1 MSCSVR
7 CFLVTAQSQEIF
19 QPIRRRDVI
28 AAILTISDLHW
39 NNRPL
44 PVFTDSCTWT
54 LCVAAST
61 CVLAETD
68 SGVLLFW
75 CWYQKSHCLWCLLWS
90 VLIPHYP
97 LQWNIY
103 ILSADLILT
112 GFYGSVCS
120 RDIRPLCRDLTLWTW
135 RLSRKFVEKPAVQHS
150 VFPCLHSFSVGL
162 NELRRFLPAF
172 CLKAHCLIPFFFF
185 VFYEAD
191 SSKRQRALVSV
202 F

>member
-1 MSCSVR
+1 MLLLRSWLSQTCTETIVH
-7 CFLVTAQSQEIF
+7 FLFLLIPAPE
-19 QPIRRRDVI
+19 
-28 AAILTISDLHW
+28 
-39 NNRPL
+39 
-44 PVFTDSCTWT
+44 
-54 LCVAAST
+54 LCVSPHRL
-61 CVLAETD
+61 VYSQRPIL
-68 SGVLLFW
+68 VFLHFW
-75 CWYQKSHCLWCLLWS
+75 CWYQKSQCLWCLLWS
-90 VLIPHYP
+90 VLIHHHP

-172 CLKAHCLIPFFFF
+172 CLKAHCLIPFLSSFFMKQPLQKDK
-185 VFYEAD
+185 EL
-191 SSKRQRALVSV
+191 SSPFFNTLPV
-202 F
+202 

>member
-1 MSCSVR
+1 MFLGNCSEPRNIPTNQTQRCYCCDPDYLRLALKQSSTSCFYW
-7 CFLVTAQSQEIF
+7 FLHLHRLVYSQR
-19 QPIRRRDVI
+19 PI
-28 AAILTISDLHW
+28 L
-39 NNRPL
+39 
-44 PVFTDSCTWT
+44 VF
-54 LCVAAST
+54 
-61 CVLAETD
+61 
-68 SGVLLFW
+68 LLFW

-90 VLIPHYP
+90 VLIHHHP

-150 VFPCLHSFSVGL
+150 VFPCLHSFSVVL
-162 NELRRFLPAF
+162 NELCRFLPAF
-172 CLKAHCLIPFFFF
+172 CLKAHCLIPFFS
-185 VFYEAD
+185 YEAA